1 MEGVL
6 ISTLSRCKGFWADS
20 VSGNQ
25 SNQTLRL
32 ANCGLCLAG
41 GKALSDIKRHII
53 LPSITE
59 VMVSLRGE
67 DIHTSNRSGNVRFR
81 YNPRQREDYHKK
93 CVVDCQVSD
102 SDHWS

>member
-1 MEGVL
+1 MEGVS
-6 ISTLSRCKGFWADS
+6 ISTLSLLMQSLWSDS

-25 SNQTLRL
+25 SSQTLRL

-67 DIHTSNRSGNVRFR
+67 DIHMSNRSGNVRFR
-81 YNPRQREDYHKK
+81 VQSEAARRLSQKV
-93 CVVDCQVSD
+93 CG
-102 SDHWS
+102 